1 MNLRLL
7 YLPSAIL
14 AVALVFYFGNFNN
27 GLSNDQSVW
36 GAFGDF
42 LGGILNP
49 VLTFTTVYLLIRSL
63 EAQRQTLSHSEQQLS
78 EAKNTFELQQ
88 KTEQIKQFES
98 LFFVFTEI
106 ASRTYSNFSVVCDNS
121 RAAYGHEAVTYI
133 TTRIVESLNR
143 KDNSTA
149 VFDRIDDDN
158 HNSVY
163 GVVQSYCS
171 LFKIID
177 EFCPDNEKEK
187 YTAVAVSLIPSKA
200 IHLMCIAEINTRWPV
215 LIPARKLGFFSKPAM
230 AEFINNLNSLK

>member
-1 MNLRLL
+1 MSLRPL
-7 YLPSAIL
+7 YLPGAIL
-14 AVALVFYFGNFNN
+14 LVALVFYFGNFNN

-63 EAQRQTLSHSEQQLS
+63 DAQRQTLGHSEQQLS

-106 ASRTYSNFSVVCDNS
+106 ASRTYSNFSVIGNNS

-133 TTRIVESLNR
+133 TTRIVEALDR
-143 KDNSTA
+143 KENPST
-149 VFDRIDDDN
+149 VFDGIDDDN
-158 HNSVY
+158 HNSIY

-177 EFCPDNEKEK
+177 EFCPEDEKEK

-200 IHLMCIAEINTRWPV
+200 IHLICIAEINTKWPV
-215 LIPARKLGFFSKPAM
+215 LMPARKLGFFSKPAM
-230 AEFINNLNSLK
+230 AEFIKNLKSR